1 MEAILFLFILPILV
15 GGLLGLCG
23 YFLMKRSPT
32 ALPWPLFLFI
42 VLLGGA
48 ACNTAAVWYTGAWA
62 IFSGSGGFL
71 GDNFAALLNGFVLAL
86 ASLAGLA
93 VSLTTLKLRNGKA
106 PSPLAAWGWG
116 WLLSQSVLNILIFLL
131 GLLPF
136 QVFPDRNGLPLWAYL
151 LIMTV
156 AIPALGAFFGSRWGK
171 GHGPLIPLLG
181 CLFLSVLGLLLALM
195 MLKTS
200 LDPAW
205 GLALM
210 QAKAGMLYSR
220 LCLPS
225 AILLGD
231 YQYRWAIT
239 PGKVHLLTLAPH
251 VLFAVG
257 YLAPGLLQR
266 GTRHV
271 PNHPEN

>member
-1 MEAILFLFILPILV
+1 MEAILFLYILPILV
-15 GGLLGLCG
+15 GVLLALCC
-23 YFLMKRSPT
+23 YLLMKRFPT

-48 ACNTAAVWYTGAWA
+48 ACNTAAVWYTGARA

-93 VSLTTLKLRNGKA
+93 VSFTTLKLRNGKT
-106 PSPLAAWGWG
+106 PSPLAAWGWS
-116 WLLSQSVLNILIFLL
+116 WLLSQSVLNILVFLL
-131 GLLPF
+131 GQLPF

-181 CLFLSVLGLLLALM
+181 LAALSVLGSFLAFM
-195 MLKTS
+195 MLRTAH
-200 LDPAW
+200 DPAW
-205 GLALM
+205 GLSLM
-210 QAKAGMLYSR
+210 QIRAGILYSR

-239 PGKVHLLTLAPH
+239 PGKVYLLTLAPH

-271 PNHPEN
+271 QPHPEN